1 VKFQWADST
10 MALSNF
16 AGKMLLL
23 ESANLKLKRR
33 KNNSQWFH
41 ELNEERNSLGELI
54 YTICTWMQD
63 FIPICFMND
72 NKYI

>member
-41 ELNEERNSLGELI
+41 ELNEERNSLG
-54 YTICTWMQD
+54 
-63 FIPICFMND
+63 
-72 NKYI
+72 